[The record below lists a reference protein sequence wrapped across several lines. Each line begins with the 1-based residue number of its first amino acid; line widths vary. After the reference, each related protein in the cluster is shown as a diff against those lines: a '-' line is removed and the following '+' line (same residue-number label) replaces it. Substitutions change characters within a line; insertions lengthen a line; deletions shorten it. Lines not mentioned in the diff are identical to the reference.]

1 VQRQV
6 FAEPITPVG
15 HVRTGGD
22 VAAHLPVDVVDA
34 DDLIVYLYGSFT
46 DRHACLVA
54 LYSDLAQEMSTATTA
69 AIADATAGVGAAP
82 VDEITSRALGAF
94 VEFLTADPRRAR
106 VVLIQV
112 VGVSQRLTAVG
123 LVGAVNHLLVN
134 WLMTGQ
140 RDYPAVLAEVCSSLF
155 SAVSMLSRDCTRS
168 PPTGA
173 DRDSQP
179 RRNP

>member
-1 VQRQV
+1 
-6 FAEPITPVG
+6 
-15 HVRTGGD
+15 
-22 VAAHLPVDVVDA
+22 
-34 DDLIVYLYGSFT
+34 
-46 DRHACLVA
+46 
-54 LYSDLAQEMSTATTA
+54 MSTATTA

-155 SAVSMLSRDCTRS
+155 SAVSRLSRDCTRS

-179 RRNP
+179 RATHDRRRRAEHG